1 MINVDF
7 QVEFEADNLPDFEQ
21 VNLWAQSALQ
31 GLKDNADLSIV
42 IVGPEESQSL
52 NLEFRGKD
60 KPTNVLSF
68 PFEMPEELIGLD
80 DNMANL
86 LGDLIIC
93 APVVETEAQEQ
104 NKPLKSHWAH
114 MVVHG
119 CLHLLG
125 YDHIK
130 DDEADIM
137 ENLERDIL
145 KRLDIPDPYLITDE

>member
-1 MINVDF
+1 MINLDF
-7 QVEFEADNLPDFEQ
+7 QAEFEADNLPDFDQ
-21 VNLWAQSALQ
+21 LNLWAQAA
-31 GLKDNADLSIV
+31 LKDLKEHADLSVV
-42 IVGPEESQSL
+42 IVGPEESQAL
-52 NLEFRGKD
+52 NLEFRAKD

-80 DNMANL
+80 DDMANL

-93 APVVETEAQEQ
+93 APVVEREAKEQ
-104 NKPLKSHWAH
+104 NKPLEHHWAH

-130 DDEADIM
+130 DDEAEIM
-137 ENLERDIL
+137 ENLERTIL
-145 KRLDIPDPYLITDE
+145 QRLDIPDPYLITDE

>member
-1 MINVDF
+1 MINLDF
-7 QVEFEADNLPDFEQ
+7 QAEFEADNLPDFNQ
-21 VNLWAQSALQ
+21 LNLWAQAA
-31 GLKDNADLSIV
+31 LKDLKEHADLSVV
-42 IVGPEESQSL
+42 IVGPEESQAL
-52 NLEFRGKD
+52 NLEFRAKD

-80 DNMANL
+80 DDMVNL

-93 APVVETEAQEQ
+93 APVVEREAKEQ
-104 NKPLKSHWAH
+104 NKTLEHHWAH

-130 DDEADIM
+130 DDEAEIM
-137 ENLERDIL
+137 EDLERTIL
-145 KRLDIPDPYLITDE
+145 QRLDIPDPYLITDE

>member
-1 MINVDF
+1 MINLDF
-7 QVEFEADNLPDFEQ
+7 QAEFEADNLPDFEQ
-21 VNLWAQSALQ
+21 LNVWAQTALKD
-31 GLKDNADLSIV
+31 LKDNADLSVV

-80 DNMANL
+80 DDMANL

-93 APVVETEAQEQ
+93 APVVEREAKEQ
-104 NKPLKSHWAH
+104 NKPLEHHWAH

>member
-1 MINVDF
+1 MINLDF
-7 QVEFEADNLPDFEQ
+7 QAEFEADNLPDFDQ
-21 VNLWAQSALQ
+21 LNLWAQAA
-31 GLKDNADLSIV
+31 LKDLKKHADLSVV
-42 IVGPEESQSL
+42 IVGPEESQAL
-52 NLEFRGKD
+52 NLEFRAKD

-80 DNMANL
+80 DDMANL

-93 APVVETEAQEQ
+93 APVVEREAKEQ
-104 NKPLKSHWAH
+104 NKPLEHHWAH

-130 DDEADIM
+130 DDEAEIM
-137 ENLERDIL
+137 ENLERTIL
-145 KRLDIPDPYLITDE
+145 QRLDIPDPYLITDE

>member
-1 MINVDF
+1 MINLDF
-7 QVEFEADNLPDFEQ
+7 QAEFEADNLPDFDQ
-21 VNLWAQSALQ
+21 LNLWAQAA
-31 GLKDNADLSIV
+31 LKDLKEHADLSVV
-42 IVGPEESQSL
+42 IVGPEESQAL
-52 NLEFRGKD
+52 NLEFRAKD

-80 DNMANL
+80 DDMANL

-93 APVVETEAQEQ
+93 APVVEREAKEQ
-104 NKPLKSHWAH
+104 NKPLEHHWAH

-137 ENLERDIL
+137 ENLERTIL
-145 KRLDIPDPYLITDE
+145 QRLDIPDPYLITDE